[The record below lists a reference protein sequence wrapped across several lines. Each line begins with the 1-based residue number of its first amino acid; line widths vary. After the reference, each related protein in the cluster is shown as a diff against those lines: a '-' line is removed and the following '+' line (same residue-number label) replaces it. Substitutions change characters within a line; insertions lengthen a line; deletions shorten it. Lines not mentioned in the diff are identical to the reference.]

1 MKKVATA
8 VASLALVAGL
18 AGPAAAAVPQ
28 TPKAG
33 TGTAIET
40 RDQRECFHHSH
51 RDRWGHR
58 HWHSRWCTDERRPQH
73 DGNGSSL
80 F

>member
-8 VASLALVAGL
+8 IASVALLAGL

-28 TPKAG
+28 TPQAG
-33 TGTAIET
+33 RGTAIEA
-40 RDQRECFHHSH
+40 RDQRECFHHRRSERWDH
-51 RDRWGHR
+51 RRG
-58 HWHSRWCTDERRPQH
+58 HSRWCTDEKRPQH
-73 DGNGSSL
+73 DGKGSSL